1 MKKLEIE
8 IDLKNKS
15 KFVSEYND
23 NTLDPH
29 LRDYVIN
36 ELIGYDLNT
45 KVTINIFAKYELVE
59 SDKEEYKKIF
69 KKEFR
74 ECLYDLKEK
83 RNHSNYK
90 RLALFVIG
98 LLCILLDYYCSAY
111 FGDVISEIITIFG
124 WVALWELIYSILF
137 TAVSR
142 RRDIKR
148 YEQILKAEI
157 KFR

>member
-8 IDLKNKS
+8 VDLKNKS

-29 LRDYVIN
+29 LRDYIIN
-36 ELIGYDLNT
+36 ELVGYDLNT
-45 KVTINIFAKYELVE
+45 KVTINILAKYELTE

-74 ECLYDLKEK
+74 ECLSDLKEK
-83 RNHSNYK
+83 RKHSNYK
-90 RLALFVIG
+90 RIG
-98 LLCILLDYYCSAY
+98 LFFIGILCILVDYYFSKY
-111 FGDVISEIITIFG
+111 FGDIIGEIITIFG
-124 WVALWELIYSILF
+124 WVALWELVYSILF

-157 KFR
+157 KFK